1 MIRVNPHYA
10 KIQANYL
17 FAEVAQ
23 RVKAY
28 QAENP
33 AADLIRLGIGDVTR
47 ALPAA
52 CVEAMEKAVREMGAD
67 ETFRGYGPDYGYA
80 FLREAIAREDF
91 ATRGCDVSPDE
102 IFVSDGAKCDTGNF
116 QEIFDGPIRIAVPDP
131 VYPVYVDSN
140 VMAGRTGPAEDGR
153 YAGLVYLEGNA
164 ENGFVPGL
172 PSEPVD
178 LIYLC

>member
-52 CVEAMEKAVREMGAD
+52 CVTSWKVRSD
-67 ETFRGYGPDYGYA
+67 ER
-80 FLREAIAREDF
+80 
-91 ATRGCDVSPDE
+91 
-102 IFVSDGAKCDTGNF
+102 
-116 QEIFDGPIRIAVPDP
+116 
-131 VYPVYVDSN
+131 
-140 VMAGRTGPAEDGR
+140 
-153 YAGLVYLEGNA
+153 
-164 ENGFVPGL
+164 
-172 PSEPVD
+172 
-178 LIYLC
+178 